1 MKRPQGFDRSAA
13 PRAGAP
19 DEPAPATPERG
30 AVGERPA
37 AVGTVTE
44 PIPIVGGQGPA
55 ASGTT
60 TAEAPGGVDTPER
73 IATRRPWTRPRA
85 SADPAVG
92 RVPSNREISRALRAA
107 RAERKR
113 VERGEVRRFTKRS
126 RHRRM
131 IWLSAAGV
139 VVALVLG
146 VVAVGLSPLLA
157 LRHVEVVGASRLDAA
172 TIAKKLGDQVGTPLV
187 LLDQAEISSD
197 LAGFPLIRSY
207 TLESHPPDTLVV
219 RIVERQPIGVV
230 QQGSAFVLVDEA
242 KVPISSSAA
251 RPADFPL
258 ISATGAAADANADSG
273 FAAAAAVLAS
283 LPSDVRA
290 QIDTISAKTKDDV
303 SFTLRGRTA
312 TVVWGSAEDSA
323 LKAADLAALL
333 KGAPDAHRYDV
344 SSPHSVT
351 TG

>member
-1 MKRPQGFDRSAA
+1 MKRPQGFDRPVA
-13 PRAGAP
+13 PRAGVP
-19 DEPAPATPERG
+19 DAPAPAAPESSPESSP
-30 AVGERPA
+30 ERPA

-44 PIPIVGGQGPA
+44 PIPIVRQDVVATPR
-55 ASGTT
+55 
-60 TAEAPGGVDTPER
+60 EPER
-73 IATRRPWTRPRA
+73 ETPREASEADRAARRY
-85 SADPAVG
+85 ADAAIG
-92 RVPSNREISRALRAA
+92 RIPSNREISRALRAA

-131 IWLSAAGV
+131 LWLGGAGV

-146 VVAVGLSPLLA
+146 VVLVGLSPLLA
-157 LRHVEVVGASRLDAA
+157 LRHVEVVGASRLDPAA
-172 TIAKKLGDQVGTPLV
+172 IATKLDDQVGKPLA

-242 KVPISSSAA
+242 KVPISSSAT

-273 FAAAAAVLAS
+273 FAAASAVLAS
-283 LPSDVRA
+283 LPTDVLGRV
-290 QIDTISAKTKDDV
+290 DTISAKTKDDV
-303 SFTLRGRTA
+303 SFTLRGSGA

-323 LKAADLAALL
+323 LKSADLAALL
-333 KGAPDAHRYDV
+333 KGAPDARRYDV

>member
-1 MKRPQGFDRSAA
+1 MYGQERRSAVA
-13 PRAGAP
+13 
-19 DEPAPATPERG
+19 
-30 AVGERPA
+30 
-37 AVGTVTE
+37 TVTE
-44 PIPIVGGQGPA
+44 PIPVVRQDAPA
-55 ASGTT
+55 PSHDADHEPGRTESG
-60 TAEAPGGVDTPER
+60 R
-73 IATRRPWTRPRA
+73 LWRR
-85 SADPAVG
+85 SADPSVG
-92 RVPSNREISRALRAA
+92 HVPSNREISRALRAA

-131 IWLSAAGV
+131 IWLGAAGV

-146 VVAVGLSPLLA
+146 VVLVGLSPLLA
-157 LRHVEVVGASRLDAA
+157 LRHVEVVGASRLDPAA
-172 TIAKKLGDQVGTPLV
+172 IAKKLGDQVGRPLA

-197 LAGFPLIRSY
+197 LAAFPLIRSY

-230 QQGSAFVLVDEA
+230 QQGSAYVMVDEA
-242 KVPISSSAA
+242 KVPISSSAT
-251 RPADFPL
+251 RPADVPL

-273 FAAAAAVLAS
+273 FAAAAAVLSS
-283 LPSDVRA
+283 LPASVLGRV
-290 QIDTISAKTKDDV
+290 DTISAKTKYDV
-303 SFTLRGRTA
+303 SFTLRGSGA
-312 TVVWGSAEDSA
+312 TVVWGSAEDSE

-333 KGAPDAHRYDV
+333 TGAPDANRFDV

>member
-1 MKRPQGFDRSAA
+1 MKRPQGFDRSVA
-13 PRAGAP
+13 PRAGVP
-19 DEPAPATPERG
+19 DTGAPANPERT
-30 AVGERPA
+30 APERPA
-37 AVGTVTE
+37 ERERPSAVGTVTE
-44 PIPIVGGQGPA
+44 PIPIVRHDLPA
-55 ASGTT
+55 TPRDPQP
-60 TAEAPGGVDTPER
+60 EAPGT
-73 IATRRPWTRPRA
+73 TRGEPR
-85 SADPAVG
+85 STG
-92 RVPSNREISRALRAA
+92 SSIGHVPSNREISRALRAA

-131 IWLSAAGV
+131 LWLGAAGV

-146 VVAVGLSPLLA
+146 VVGVGLSPLLA
-157 LRHVEVVGASRLDAA
+157 LRHVEVVGASRLDPAA
-172 TIAKKLGDQVGTPLV
+172 IAAKLGDQVGKPLA

-242 KVPISSSAA
+242 KVPISSSAT
-251 RPADFPL
+251 RPADVPL
-258 ISATGAAADANADSG
+258 IAATGAAADANADSG
-273 FAAAAAVLAS
+273 FAATAAVLAS
-283 LPSDVRA
+283 LPADVLARV
-290 QIDTISAKTKDDV
+290 DTISAKTKDDV
-303 SFTLRGRTA
+303 SFTLRGSGA

-333 KGAPDAHRYDV
+333 KGAPGAHRFDV

>member
-1 MKRPQGFDRSAA
+1 VKRPQGFDRPVA
-13 PRAGAP
+13 PRTGVP
-19 DEPAPATPERG
+19 DVTAPASAETPP
-30 AVGERPA
+30 ERPA

-44 PIPIVGGQGPA
+44 PIPIVRQDLPA
-55 ASGTT
+55 TPR
-60 TAEAPGGVDTPER
+60 EPER
-73 IATRRPWTRPRA
+73 DTSRKTAPSAGAARRSIDA
-85 SADPAVG
+85 AIG
-92 RVPSNREISRALRAA
+92 RIPSKREISRALRAA

-131 IWLSAAGV
+131 LWLGAAGV

-146 VVAVGLSPLLA
+146 VVLVGLSPLLA
-157 LRHVEVVGASRLDAA
+157 LRHVEVVGASRLDPAA
-172 TIAKKLGDQVGTPLV
+172 IATKLDDQVGKPLA

-242 KVPISSSAA
+242 KVPISSSAT

-273 FAAAAAVLAS
+273 FAAASAVLAS
-283 LPSDVRA
+283 LPTDVLGRV
-290 QIDTISAKTKDDV
+290 DTISAKTKDDV
-303 SFTLRGRTA
+303 SFTLRGSGA
-312 TVVWGSAEDSA
+312 TVVWGSAEDSE
-323 LKAADLAALL
+323 LKSADLAALL

>member
-1 MKRPQGFDRSAA
+1 MKRPQGFDRAAA
-13 PRAGAP
+13 PRAGMP
-19 DEPAPATPERG
+19 DAPASAAPERPS
-30 AVGERPA
+30 AQERPS
-37 AVGTVTE
+37 AVGTVTQ
-44 PIPIVGGQGPA
+44 PIPIVRKDAPTAPA
-55 ASGTT
+55 VSR
-60 TAEAPGGVDTPER
+60 EPERETPEAVR
-73 IATRRPWTRPRA
+73 TAPR
-85 SADPAVG
+85 SAEPSFG
-92 RVPSNREISRALRAA
+92 RVPSNREIARALRTA

-131 IWLSAAGV
+131 LWLGAAGV

-146 VVAVGLSPLLA
+146 VVLVGLSPLLA
-157 LRHVEVVGASRLDAA
+157 LRHVEVVGASRLDPAA
-172 TIAKKLGDQVGTPLV
+172 IAKKLGDQVGKPLA

-207 TLESHPPDTLVV
+207 ALESHPPDTLVV

-258 ISATGAAADANADSG
+258 ISAAGAAADANADSG

-283 LPSDVRA
+283 LPTDVRGRV
-290 QIDTISAKTKDDV
+290 DTISAKTKDDV
-303 SFTLRGRTA
+303 SFTLRGSGA
-312 TVVWGSAEDSA
+312 TVVWGSAEDSE

-333 KGAPDAHRYDV
+333 KGAPDAHRFDV

>member
-13 PRAGAP
+13 ARAGVPDPAAAAP
-19 DEPAPATPERG
+19 PEARPAQERS
-30 AVGERPA
+30 A

-44 PIPIVGGQGPA
+44 PIPIVR
-55 ASGTT
+55 T
-60 TAEAPGGVDTPER
+60 TAQEPAETPTAPRSSPEPS
-73 IATRRPWTRPRA
+73 I
-85 SADPAVG
+85 G
-92 RVPSNREISRALRAA
+92 RVASNREISRALRAA

-131 IWLSAAGV
+131 LWLGSAGV

-146 VVAVGLSPLLA
+146 VVLVGLSPLLA
-157 LRHVEVVGASRLDAA
+157 LRHVEVVGASRLDPSA
-172 TIAKKLGDQVGTPLV
+172 IAKKLGDQVGTPLA

-251 RPADFPL
+251 RPGGFPM
-258 ISATGAAADANADSG
+258 IAATGAAADANADSG
-273 FAAAAAVLAS
+273 FAAASSVLAS
-283 LPSDVRA
+283 LPADVLGRV
-290 QIDTISAKTKDDV
+290 DTISAKTKDDV
-303 SFTLRGRTA
+303 TFTLRDSGA

-333 KGAPDAHRYDV
+333 KGAPDAHRFDV

>member
-1 MKRPQGFDRSAA
+1 MKRPQGFDRPVA
-13 PRAGAP
+13 PRTGVP
-19 DEPAPATPERG
+19 DVTAPASVETPP
-30 AVGERPA
+30 ERPA

-44 PIPIVGGQGPA
+44 PIPIVRQDLPA
-55 ASGTT
+55 TPR
-60 TAEAPGGVDTPER
+60 EPER
-73 IATRRPWTRPRA
+73 DTSRKTAPSAGAARRSIDA
-85 SADPAVG
+85 AIG
-92 RVPSNREISRALRAA
+92 RIPSNREISRALRAA

-131 IWLSAAGV
+131 LWLGAAGV

-146 VVAVGLSPLLA
+146 VVLVGLSPLLA
-157 LRHVEVVGASRLDAA
+157 LRHVEVVGASRLDPAA
-172 TIAKKLGDQVGTPLV
+172 IATKLDDQVGKPLA

-242 KVPISSSAA
+242 KVPISSSAT
-251 RPADFPL
+251 RPADVPL

-273 FAAAAAVLAS
+273 FAAASAVLAS
-283 LPSDVRA
+283 LPTDVLGRV
-290 QIDTISAKTKDDV
+290 DTISAKTKDDV
-303 SFTLRGRTA
+303 SFTLRGSGA

-323 LKAADLAALL
+323 LKSADLAALL

>member
-1 MKRPQGFDRSAA
+1 VKRPQGFDRSVPPRPGAQEDPASAA
-13 PRAGAP
+13 
-19 DEPAPATPERG
+19 PERG
-30 AVGERPA
+30 SAPARPA
-37 AVGTVTE
+37 GVGTVTE
-44 PIPIVGGQGPA
+44 PIPILRADAPA
-55 ASGTT
+55 PLRSPASPSRASGPDETSMS
-60 TAEAPGGVDTPER
+60 ASSGRSPGSSVR
-73 IATRRPWTRPRA
+73 H
-85 SADPAVG
+85 
-92 RVPSNREISRALRAA
+92 VPSNREISRALRAA

-113 VERGEVRRFTKRS
+113 VERGEVRRFTRRS

-131 IWLSAAGV
+131 LWLGAAGV

-146 VVAVGLSPLLA
+146 VVLVGLSPLLA
-157 LRHVEVVGASRLDAA
+157 LRHVEVVGASRLDPAA
-172 TIAKKLGDQVGTPLV
+172 IADKLSDQVGKPLA

-230 QQGSAFVLVDEA
+230 RQGSAFVLVDEA
-242 KVPISSSAA
+242 KVPISSSAT
-251 RPADFPL
+251 RPPGVPL
-258 ISATGAAADANADSG
+258 IAATGAAADANADSG

-283 LPSDVRA
+283 LPNDVLARV
-290 QIDTISAKTKDDV
+290 DTIAAKTKDDV
-303 SFTLRGRTA
+303 SFTLRGSGA

-323 LKAADLAALL
+323 LKAADLGALL
-333 KGAPDAHRYDV
+333 KAAPDAHHFDV

>member
-1 MKRPQGFDRSAA
+1 MKRPQGFDRTVA
-13 PRAGAP
+13 PRAGVP
-19 DEPAPATPERG
+19 GAPAS
-30 AVGERPA
+30 AVPERPA
-37 AVGTVTE
+37 AQERPSAVGTVTE
-44 PIPIVGGQGPA
+44 PVPIVRQDTPA
-55 ASGTT
+55 ALRESRE
-60 TAEAPGGVDTPER
+60 EAPEV
-73 IATRRPWTRPRA
+73 AHAARRPAEP
-85 SADPAVG
+85 PFG
-92 RVPSNREISRALRAA
+92 HVPSNREIARALRAA

-131 IWLSAAGV
+131 LWLGAAGV
-139 VVALVLG
+139 AVVLVLG
-146 VVAVGLSPLLA
+146 VVLVGLSPLLA
-157 LRHVEVVGASRLDAA
+157 LRHVEVLGASRLDPAA
-172 TIAKKLGDQVGTPLV
+172 IAKKLGDQVGKPLA

-242 KVPISSSAA
+242 KVPIASSAT

-258 ISATGAAADANADSG
+258 IAATGAAEDANADSG
-273 FAAAAAVLAS
+273 FAAATVVLAS
-283 LPSDVRA
+283 LPTDLLGRV
-290 QIDTISAKTKDDV
+290 DTISAKTKDDV
-303 SFTLRGRTA
+303 SFTLRGSGA
-312 TVVWGSAEDSA
+312 TVVWGSAEDSE
-323 LKAADLAALL
+323 LKAADLAALV
-333 KGAPDAHRYDV
+333 KGAPDAHRFDV